1 MFAFT
6 CEIPLPFEQA
16 VEKFKQALA
25 AEKMGVVSEIDV
37 QAVMKAKIGHE
48 MPPYRILG
56 ACAPGLAKQVIEA
69 DRDAGSLLPCGVA
82 AMAVDA
88 NTTRFAFQDPEI
100 MSGITDNEVMKNVAK
115 EAKAML
121 LRVRDRLGQ

>member
-1 MFAFT
+1 MYVFT

-37 QAVMKAKIGHE
+37 QAVMKAKLGHDI
-48 MPPYRILG
+48 PPYRILG
-56 ACAPGLAKQVIEA
+56 ACAPGLAKQVIESEP
-69 DRDAGSLLPCGVA
+69 DAGSMLPCGVA
-82 AMAVDA
+82 ARAVDA
-88 NTTRFAFQDPEI
+88 GTTRFAFQDPEV
-100 MSGITDNEVMKNVAK
+100 MSGVTDNAVMRSVAL

-121 LRVRDRLGQ
+121 LRVRDRLSQ

>member
-1 MFAFT
+1 MYAFT
-6 CEIPLPFEQA
+6 YEIPLPFEQA
-16 VEKFKQALA
+16 VEKFKQSLA

-37 QAVMKAKIGHE
+37 QAVMKAKLGHE

-69 DRDAGSLLPCGVA
+69 DRDAGSMLPCGVA

-88 NTTRFAFQDPEI
+88 NTTRFAFQDPEV
-100 MSGITDNEVMKNVAK
+100 MSGITDNAVMKNVSK

-121 LRVRDRLGQ
+121 LRVRDRLTQ